1 MALMAYHESRSTS
14 IDEQILVANVANNR
28 AIAQNKNVCSVVFD
42 KRQFNW
48 SANFKQKNKFKNYQ
62 EMLSYYKIDDSQSW
76 VNAVSVAINTPQK
89 TKAMYYHDNSGSFG
103 FKQKLTLVKRT
114 KNFTFYK
121 DKEA

>member
-1 MALMAYHESRSTS
+1 MAYHESRSTS
-14 IDEQILVANVANNR
+14 IDEQILVANVATNR
-28 AIAQNKNVCSVVFD
+28 AVQQNRNVCSVVFD

-48 SANFKQKNKFKNYQ
+48 SANFKQKSKFKNYQ
-62 EMLSYYKIDDSQSW
+62 EMLSYYKIDDSSSW

-89 TKAMYYHDNSGSFG
+89 TKAMYYHDNSGSFK
-103 FKQKLTLVKRT
+103 FKNKLVITKRT

>member
-1 MALMAYHESRSTS
+1 MAYHESRSAS

-48 SANFKQKNKFKNYQ
+48 SDNFKQKSKFRNYQ
-62 EMLSYYKIDDSQSW
+62 EMLSYYKIEDSASW
-76 VNAVSVAINTPQK
+76 INAVSVAINTPQK
-89 TKAMYYHDNSGSFG
+89 TKAMYYHDNSGSFR
-103 FKQKLTLVKRT
+103 FKNKLVITKRT

-121 DKEA
+121 EKRA